1 MGYYLAPSL
10 GQLRAEVDA
19 RWPGRDTASDGWI
32 GDAAHTYGDH
42 LPDPDTGVVRALDI
56 DASDIDAM
64 AVVRALIADPRT
76 EYVIHAGRIWLRSSG
91 FRARVYTGANPHRTH
106 IHLSLRH
113 TLSAENSTAKW
124 LPEQEDD
131 DMTQEQYKALMDQHR
146 VTRGE
151 LNKIGGKILALT
163 RVVVAN
169 VATDD
174 AEKAE
179 ILAAIER
186 EGDEL
191 AAALAEH
198 THPENGA

>member
-76 EYVIHAGRIWLRSSG
+76 EYVIHDGRIWLRSSG

-106 IHLSLRH
+106 IHQSLRH
-113 TLSAENSTAKW
+113 TLSAETSTAKW

-131 DMTQEQYKALMDQHR
+131 DMTLTADEKRQLRFIHDN
-146 VTRGE
+146 TRLDRDG
-151 LNKIGGKILALT
+151 
-163 RVVVAN
+163 
-169 VATDD
+169 
-174 AEKAE
+174 
-179 ILAAIER
+179 
-186 EGDEL
+186 
-191 AAALAEH
+191 ALAFLAKRVEE
-198 THPENGA
+198 TDGKVQALDAKLDQILTLLTPENGAPTS